1 MTMLTVGAGQKFSTI
16 SAAVAASRDGD
27 TVQVQAGTYVNDFAT
42 VNTKITIQGIGGM
55 AHLVATIPP
64 PDGKAILTTNTDVTL
79 DHLEF
84 SGAAVADRNGAGV
97 RYQGGNLTV
106 TNSYFHDNENGILGN
121 ASPTG
126 TVTIRN
132 SEFSHNGEGSGSTHN
147 IYIGDIASLTIDSS
161 YFHDA
166 VVGHEIKSRAENT
179 TITNSRIQDGATA
192 TSSYSIDTPNGGNV
206 LIQGNVIQQGPAS
219 QNPVIIA
226 FGEEGSV
233 HANSTLNVL
242 GNTILNDLQS
252 PSLAAVWNATG
263 AQATLTGNAIFGV
276 PAGQMVRGNATM
288 SGNLTLPS
296 EPALVTTSPW
306 VTATTA
312 PSVIVTPTPTP
323 TPVPVPTPTP
333 APAPTPLPATAPAS
347 GAYVFEGPTWASH
360 TITWSFASSTYS
372 QDAATPFSSSIGAA
386 YQSTVQQA
394 VQRWAA
400 ASGLNLVQQTDTT
413 DPTKAANIRIG
424 FADLGT
430 ATSNQ
435 IGYTSYRDT
444 ASGTGALTFSGDTVV
459 RLEDPS
465 KDPLTAGS
473 GGSLTY
479 QGYTTTLYQTI
490 LHEFGHALGLDHSK
504 DASTVMYPTL
514 GAGNPD
520 LGAGD
525 IAGIQAL
532 YGTLPSQSPTPTP
545 VPTSLT
551 TLVAT
556 STVTPAPTPVPT
568 PTPVPVPTPTPV
580 PTPAP
585 VPTPTPAA
593 TASLVLSLS
602 EDAYKG
608 DAQFTVSVDGQQL
621 GAAQSVTAQHGTGSQ
636 AFNFAPSLTPGTH
649 QVSIAFV
656 NDLWNPGVGDRNL
669 YVEGI
674 TLGGVAVPVS
684 NGALYSNGSVTATVT
699 EPSAA
704 SSTVPTTTP
713 VPTPAPTPAST
724 DSLVLSLSEDAYK
737 GDAQFTVSVDG
748 QQLAGAVSV
757 TALHGAG
764 APQEY
769 SFAPSLTP
777 GTHQVSIAF
786 VNDLWNPG
794 VGDRNLY
801 VEGITLGGVAVPVSN
816 GALYSNGSVTAT
828 VTEPTTPTPVPTPT
842 PVSTPIT
849 SDTLVLN
856 LSEDAFQGDAQFT
869 VSVDGKS
876 LGAAQTVTAL
886 HGAGASQAFTF
897 NGQFGPGAHDL
908 AVTFT
913 NDKWNPGIGDRNLYV
928 DGATLNGTASAST
941 GSITLLD
948 GTHAAHMM
956 IGTASV

>member
-1 MTMLTVGAGQKFSTI
+1 MAILTVGVSQQFSTI

-42 VNTKITIQGIGGM
+42 VNTKITIEGVGGM

-84 SGAAVADRNGAGV
+84 SGAAVADQNGAGV

-106 TNSYFHDNENGILGN
+106 TNSYFHDNENGILGA

-132 SEFSHNGEGSGSTHN
+132 SEFSHNGNGNGSTHN

-179 TITNSRIQDGATA
+179 TVTNSRIQDGATA

-226 FGEEGSV
+226 FGEEGGV

-252 PSLAAVWNATG
+252 PSLAAVWNASS
-263 AQATLTGNAIFGV
+263 APATATNNSFYGV
-276 PAGQMVRGNATM
+276 PAVQITRGSVTVSGSTVLAT
-288 SGNLTLPS
+288 

-306 VTATTA
+306 T
-312 PSVIVTPTPTP
+312 
-323 TPVPVPTPTP
+323 
-333 APAPTPLPATAPAS
+333 
-347 GAYVFEGPTWASH
+347 
-360 TITWSFASSTYS
+360 
-372 QDAATPFSSSIGAA
+372 
-386 YQSTVQQA
+386 
-394 VQRWAA
+394 AA
-400 ASGLNLVQQTDTT
+400 AS
-413 DPTKAANIRIG
+413 
-424 FADLGT
+424 
-430 ATSNQ
+430 
-435 IGYTSYRDT
+435 
-444 ASGTGALTFSGDTVV
+444 
-459 RLEDPS
+459 
-465 KDPLTAGS
+465 
-473 GGSLTY
+473 
-479 QGYTTTLYQTI
+479 
-490 LHEFGHALGLDHSK
+490 
-504 DASTVMYPTL
+504 
-514 GAGNPD
+514 
-520 LGAGD
+520 
-525 IAGIQAL
+525 
-532 YGTLPSQSPTPTP
+532 
-545 VPTSLT
+545 
-551 TLVAT
+551 
-556 STVTPAPTPVPT
+556 TPAPTPVPT
-568 PTPVPVPTPTPV
+568 PAPVPTLVSIPV

-585 VPTPTPAA
+585 VPTPTPAS
-593 TASLVLSLS
+593 TDSLVLNLS

-621 GAAQSVTAQHGTGSQ
+621 GAAQSVTAQHGAGSQ

-649 QVSIAFV
+649 QVFIAFV

-684 NGALYSNGSVTATVT
+684 NGALYSNGAFTTA
-699 EPSAA
+699 
-704 SSTVPTTTP
+704 
-713 VPTPAPTPAST
+713 
-724 DSLVLSLSEDAYK
+724 
-737 GDAQFTVSVDG
+737 
-748 QQLAGAVSV
+748 
-757 TALHGAG
+757 
-764 APQEY
+764 
-769 SFAPSLTP
+769 
-777 GTHQVSIAF
+777 
-786 VNDLWNPG
+786 
-794 VGDRNLY
+794 
-801 VEGITLGGVAVPVSN
+801 
-816 GALYSNGSVTAT
+816 
-828 VTEPTTPTPVPTPT
+828 VTEPTATVPTPTPVPTST
-842 PVSTPIT
+842 PTPIT

-897 NGQFGPGAHDL
+897 NGQFGPGAHGL

-913 NDKWNPGIGDRNLYV
+913 NDKWNPGVGDRNLYV
-928 DGATLNGTASAST
+928 NGATFDGTAVPVGNGTLYSNGSWTQTVTTPVNAVTVPT
-941 GSITLLD
+941 G
-948 GTHAAHMM
+948 A
-956 IGTASV
+956 